1 MHSLRL
7 GERIRQRPHHFTR
20 SSRMS
25 KRAELSVVRGV
36 RVRSPPK
43 PRRRRSRRSGPVRTS
58 GRHASSASVASAH
71 PYPHART
78 LPRVVAWRP
87 LCGRHVE
94 RAERRVPP
102 LSTRRRSGANRC
114 CWPNRSRGALEP
126 LGTVSEAA
134 APDPPA
140 SRPPAPWTAHS
151 AGLRPAFAARACG
164 QHTPCQRGSVLRVRC
179 GAAMCGQGT
188 RSGGPRVLACHA
200 AGARLA
206 AAPTPHP
213 VPWRGGRA
221 VRSGLRLVS
230 SHVWRR
236 YEAVAGVL
244 GWRGGRWAP

>member
-1 MHSLRL
+1 MVWCRGAPPRRRDALPRRTHIVILIAGWSMHSLRL

-25 KRAELSVVRGV
+25 KRAELSVLRGV

-114 CWPNRSRGALEP
+114 CWPNRSGGALEP

-134 APDPPA
+134 APDPRPLALQHRGQLIPQDSGRPSPRAPA
-140 SRPPAPWTAHS
+140 VSTRRVS
-151 AGLRPAFAARACG
+151 VGACFG
-164 QHTPCQRGSVLRVRC
+164 
-179 GAAMCGQGT
+179 
-188 RSGGPRVLACHA
+188 
-200 AGARLA
+200 
-206 AAPTPHP
+206 
-213 VPWRGGRA
+213 
-221 VRSGLRLVS
+221 
-230 SHVWRR
+230 
-236 YEAVAGVL
+236 
-244 GWRGGRWAP
+244 